1 MGCFIV
7 AIVETIKTI
16 MTEYFNFFSKTF
28 IQIKTIH
35 KISQFLCHIT
45 NSILHNLSVFVQI
58 PLKF

>member
-28 IQIKTIH
+28 IQIKTIL
-35 KISQFLCHIT
+35 KISKFSCHIT
-45 NSILHNLSVFVQI
+45 NSILHNLSIFVQI

>member
-16 MTEYFNFFSKTF
+16 MTEYINFFSKT
-28 IQIKTIH
+28 IIHIKTIR
-35 KISQFLCHIT
+35 KISKFLCHIT
-45 NSILHNLSVFVQI
+45 NSILHNLSTFVQI

>member
-28 IQIKTIH
+28 IQIKTIL
-35 KISQFLCHIT
+35 KIS
-45 NSILHNLSVFVQI
+45 
-58 PLKF
+58 KF

>member
-28 IQIKTIH
+28 IQIKTIR
-35 KISQFLCHIT
+35 KISKFLCHIS
-45 NSILHNLSVFVQI
+45 NILHNLSIFVQI

>member
-28 IQIKTIH
+28 IQIKTIRFCVTLQTPFYT
-35 KISQFLCHIT
+35 IC
-45 NSILHNLSVFVQI
+45 LS
-58 PLKF
+58 LYKYH